1 MKKLKLGIPKG
12 SLQESTVKLLK
23 KAGFN
28 VKVSSRSYYPTIDD
42 PDIEC
47 MLIRAQ
53 EMPRYVE
60 SKVLDCGITGID
72 WVMESGR
79 KVVKLADLV
88 YAKQGLKKV
97 KIVLAALA
105 NSKIKSVK
113 DLKGKRIAT
122 EFVELTKRYL
132 KKNKVKATV
141 EFSWGA
147 TEAKPPK
154 LADAI
159 VELTETGSSL
169 RANNLKILDTLLESN
184 TVVIS
189 NKEALK
195 DSFKKQK
202 MDNLILLL
210 SGALAAE
217 TKVGLKMNVL
227 ANSLKKILSLLP
239 ALQTPTIAP
248 LSNSKWVDVDTILEE
263 AVVRDLI
270 PKLKRAG
277 AEGIVEYPLNKVIY

>member
-12 SLQESTVKLLK
+12 SLQESTINLLK
-23 KAGFN
+23 KAGFV

-60 SKVLDCGITGID
+60 SKVLDCGITGTD
-72 WVMESGR
+72 WVIESGR

-113 DLKGKRIAT
+113 DLEGKRIAT
-122 EFVELTKRYL
+122 EFVELTRKYL
-132 KKNKVKATV
+132 KKNGIKANV

-147 TEAKPPK
+147 TEAKPPQ

-169 RANNLKILDTLLESN
+169 RANNLKILDIILESN

-189 NKEALK
+189 NKDALK
-195 DSFKKQK
+195 NPFKKQK
-202 MDNLILLL
+202 IDNLILLL
-210 SGALAAE
+210 TGALAAE
-217 TKVGLKMNVL
+217 TKVGLKMNVPV
-227 ANSLKKILSLLP
+227 NNLKKILSLLP

-248 LSNSKWVDVDTILEE
+248 LSNKKWVDVDTILEE

-277 AEGIVEYPLNKVIY
+277 AQGIVEYPLNKVIY